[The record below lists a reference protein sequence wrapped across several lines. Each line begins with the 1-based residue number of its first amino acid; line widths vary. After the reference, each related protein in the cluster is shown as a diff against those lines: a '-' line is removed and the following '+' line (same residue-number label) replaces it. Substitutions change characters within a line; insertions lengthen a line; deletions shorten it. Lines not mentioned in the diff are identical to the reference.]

1 MVGEAKLEMY
11 LEENPPIESN
21 VSKACT
27 SLKEAKSY
35 LTELVSE
42 QSIQVKYYCLHF
54 IIFITCIKII
64 SGRYEY

>member
-21 VSKACT
+21 ISKACA
-27 SLKEAKSY
+27 SLNEAKSY

-42 QSIQVKYYCLHF
+42 QSTQVKYYCLP
-54 IIFITCIKII
+54 
-64 SGRYEY
+64 